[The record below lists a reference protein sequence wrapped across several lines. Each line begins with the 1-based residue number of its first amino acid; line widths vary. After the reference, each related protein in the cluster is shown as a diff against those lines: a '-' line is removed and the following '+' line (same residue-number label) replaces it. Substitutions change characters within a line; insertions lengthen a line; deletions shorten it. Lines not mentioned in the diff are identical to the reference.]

1 MTATR
6 SPGRTRAL
14 ARALA
19 LSFGSAVAGA
29 AASDVAT
36 RSKAVDAPHGANF
49 TLTNCNDS
57 GAGSLRQAMLDA
69 HNNTTVD
76 FSQLSC
82 SLITLTSGA
91 LTDPDT
97 DSLKL
102 VAPVRV
108 VGGKP
113 LPSITIDANDHSRVI
128 EHRSGGS
135 LEITGLALSHGH
147 TNANKGGCIYA
158 MGHVTAT
165 ATTVSACTAASN
177 DANAALGGGIWSNDQ
192 VDLVFSTISGN
203 VALARAGGGYAYG
216 GGVFSSYGF
225 YAVFSSITSNNATG
239 IGYGGGVGV
248 TGPAMLRSSLVSA
261 NTAAYGGGLGLFGG
275 PDVGSSD
282 LAIVDSTI
290 AFNTATG
297 FAGGIE
303 AGGDLTI
310 HNSTIARNYGA
321 RADHANGIVIEGSH
335 VLTLVSSIVALSTP
349 GGDISG
355 AASIGGDHD
364 FIGQA
369 SVAVPAGT
377 LSGDPHLS
385 TLGDYGGQT
394 MAIGLQPGSPAI
406 GAGANPLSLVCDQR
420 GGGWAGAYAMSGLYP
435 RQVGAQVD
443 IGAVEFGSGDAIY
456 ADGFEEPIASC
467 YPT

>member
-1 MTATR
+1 MAIAHPFR
-6 SPGRTRAL
+6 HRRAL

-19 LSFGSAVAGA
+19 LSLGGVVTGAVATHA
-29 AASDVAT
+29 AVHAASASPD
-36 RSKAVDAPHGANF
+36 GANF

-91 LTDPDT
+91 LTDPNT

-177 DANAALGGGIWSNDQ
+177 DTNAALGGGIWSNDQ

-225 YAVFSSITSNNATG
+225 YAVFSSITSNSATG

-275 PDVGSSD
+275 PDVGSGD

-394 MAIGLQPGSPAI
+394 MVIGLQPGSPAI
-406 GAGANPLSLVCDQR
+406 GAGANPLSLACDQR